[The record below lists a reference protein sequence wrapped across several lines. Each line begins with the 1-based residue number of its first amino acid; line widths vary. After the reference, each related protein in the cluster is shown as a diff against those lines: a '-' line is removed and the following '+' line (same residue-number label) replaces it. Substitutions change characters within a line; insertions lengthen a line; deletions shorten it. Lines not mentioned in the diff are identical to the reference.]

1 MALPHQSIATISSPQ
16 FINLQPLDINPLMSS
31 CEIKVLYLGENRNR
45 SYISKQTAIEMSK
58 TLRGAPIVGY
68 FKQDK
73 NDFADHGQQVI
84 WDDQGVHFN
93 TLTKPYGFVAPDAKV
108 WFQKFQD
115 TDEFGNTIEREYLMT
130 TGYLWT
136 GQFEQAQS
144 IIAEGKP
151 QSMELDEETLQ
162 GNWATNVKT
171 NIEFFIINDAIFTKI
186 CVLGDDV
193 QPCFEGASIT
203 KPEISSTFSHDV
215 DEKFKRTLFSMI
227 KDLKDVLKGGNG
239 MMDKDT
245 NIEATDFVEQQ
256 ESSTPEINSNL
267 DSSTNFQQEN
277 PDNNFNDATSEVE
290 QTNQVSDTY
299 EKKEEEEEKSDSD
312 KQEEKK
318 DQDQN
323 QSGNTDKEDDDE
335 QKKKYS
341 LLESKYT
348 ALQEEF
354 NQLKTQYDEL
364 VSYKESIEN
373 EKKDALIKQFYMLS
387 QEDKADV
394 IANKAKY
401 SLEDIKAK
409 LAIICYQKKVNF
421 DSENNEKIDNTIEQ
435 DIVTFNYN
443 DDDSNLPDWV
453 KAVKKIDNE

>member
-1 MALPHQSIATISSPQ
+1 MALPYQSIATISSPQ
-16 FINLQPLDINPLMSS
+16 FINLKPLDINPLMSS

-45 SYISKQTAIEMSK
+45 SYISKQVAIEMSK

-73 NDFADHGQQVI
+73 NDFADHGQQMI
-84 WDDQGVHFN
+84 WDDEGIHFN
-93 TLTKPYGFVAPDAKV
+93 TLTRPYGFVAPDAKV

-115 TDEFGNTIEREYLMT
+115 TDEFGNTFEREYLMT

-144 IIAEGKP
+144 VINEGKP

-162 GNWATNVKT
+162 GHWAINVKT
-171 NIEFFIINDAIFTKI
+171 NVEFFIINDAIFTKI
-186 CVLGDDV
+186 CILGNDV

-215 DEKFKRTLFSMI
+215 DENFKRTLFSMI
-227 KDLKDVLKGGNG
+227 KDLKDVLKGGN
-239 MMDKDT
+239 DT
-245 NIEATDFVEQQ
+245 MEKEINIETTFVEQQ
-256 ESSTPEINSNL
+256 ESSAPEINSNL

-277 PDNNFNDATSEVE
+277 PENTFSESVE
-290 QTNQVSDTY
+290 DQESQTKEVVSDTF
-299 EKKEEEEEKSDSD
+299 
-312 KQEEKK
+312 EKK
-318 DQDQN
+318 DQEQKEEQPKSEQEETNQQDTKDQ
-323 QSGNTDKEDDDE
+323 QKEDDDE

-348 ALQEEF
+348 ALQNDFDE
-354 NQLKTQYDEL
+354 LKVKYDEL
-364 VSYKESIEN
+364 VSYKETIEN
-373 EKKDALIKQFYMLS
+373 EKKDTLIKEFYMLS
-387 QEDKADV
+387 EEDKADV
-394 IANKAKY
+394 IANKTKY

-421 DSENNEKIDNTIEQ
+421 DLENNDKINNTIEE
-435 DIVTFNYN
+435 DIITFNYN
-443 DDDSNLPDWV
+443 DDSNLPDWV
-453 KAVKKIDNE
+453 KAVKSIDNE